1 MANESD
7 AGDKGVIKKGLG
19 GVESGANSLGPLVNW
34 AEELGLSPLLNAKM

>member
-19 GVESGANSLGPLVNW
+19 RVESGVKSSGPLVNR
-34 AEELGLSPLLNAKM
+34 AVELGLSPLLNAKM